1 MTPPN
6 PSQSGPGTAA
16 VEAFLAG
23 LNPTTRSEVEALR
36 RIILGVDPAIA
47 EGIKWKVPSFCT
59 TEYFATL
66 HLRMKAGI
74 GLIFHLGAKVRD
86 ISVLPVE
93 DPEGLLQWLAKDRA
107 MVAFKDTDEILARGP
122 ALESLIRQW
131 IQFI

>member
-1 MTPPN
+1 MARSKSARTD
-6 PSQSGPGTAA
+6 GGTAA
-16 VEAFLAG
+16 VEAFLTG
-23 LNPTTRSEVEALR
+23 LDPTTRSEVEALR

-74 GLIFHLGAKVRD
+74 GLILHLGAKVRA
-86 ISVLPVE
+86 IPSVPVE

-107 MVAFKDTDEILARGP
+107 LIAFTGLEEIQARGP
-122 ALESLIRQW
+122 ALEALIRQW
-131 IQFI
+131 VRFV